1 MYTGQPMRFLVF
13 CCCALSSAAV
23 AQTPAR
29 GSLERRL
36 TALFDQPPF
45 DRATWGVVVQDER
58 GRVLLQ
64 RNADRLFVPASNTKL
79 VVAAAAV
86 TLLPLDFRVTTSVY
100 VAGAMDSGIV
110 RGDLVLYGRGDPT
123 FSTRCYGLDSLAPG
137 ACDSS
142 AVLMGAL
149 ADSIRARGIRRVTG
163 RLVGDG
169 SYFEPRLQHDNWA
182 LFDAN
187 WWYAA
192 PVSGLAFNDNSIDFR
207 ITPGETLDRPPL
219 ITWSPAV
226 PIFTFENRARTG
238 PADSASTI
246 DDRFFRKPGTW
257 DIWAEGTVALGRRP
271 RTESFAVPD
280 PNLYAAA
287 ALAEALR
294 ARGIAVEGGATSTT
308 DSLAYAAARLTTPLA
323 EHRGRPLGDI
333 VFPVLNTSQNTF
345 AEYLLKILG
354 REVGGAGSWEAGLD
368 AEQRFLVDSV
378 RIDSTAFSLDDGSG
392 LSAGNLLTPRALVR
406 LLDYMYRHPRRDTFI
421 RGLPRSGQPGSLLRR
436 FVGTPLAG
444 GVVAKTGSI
453 YHVNALSGYIERPNG
468 RRVTFAVMVNSH
480 TATSREI
487 LARIDSIVVEIGK
500 SR

>member
-1 MYTGQPMRFLVF
+1 MRFLVL
-13 CCCALSSAAV
+13 CCCALSSTAL
-23 AQTPAR
+23 AQAPAR

-36 TALFDQPPF
+36 TALLDQPPF
-45 DRATWGVVVQDER
+45 DRATWGVVIQDDR

-64 RNADRLFVPASNTKL
+64 RNADRLFVPASNIKL
-79 VVAAAAV
+79 VVAAAAA
-86 TLLPLDFRVTTSVY
+86 TLLPADFRVTTSVY
-100 VAGAMDSGIV
+100 VTGAVDSGIL

-169 SYFEPRLQHDNWA
+169 SYFETRTQHDNWA

-192 PVSGLAFNDNSIDFR
+192 PVSGLSFNDNSIDFR
-207 ITPGETLDRPPL
+207 ITPGDALDRPPV
-219 ITWSPAV
+219 ITWSPEV
-226 PIFTFENRARTG
+226 GLFTFENRARTG
-238 PADSASTI
+238 PADSGSTI
-246 DDRFFRKPGTW
+246 GDRFFRKPGSW
-257 DIWAEGTVALGRRP
+257 DIWADGTVALGRRP

-280 PNLYAAA
+280 PNLFAAA

-294 ARGIAVEGGATSTT
+294 ARGIAVEGGVTSTT
-308 DSLAYAAARLTTPLA
+308 DSLAYRSARLATPLA

-333 VFPVLNTSQNTF
+333 IFPILNSSQNTF

-354 REVGGAGSWEAGLD
+354 REIGGVGSWEVGLD
-368 AEQRFLVDSV
+368 VERRFLVDSV
-378 RIDSTAFSLDDGSG
+378 GIDSTAFSLDDGSG

-406 LLDYMYRHPRRDTFI
+406 LLDYMDRHPRRDTFS

-436 FVGTPLAG
+436 FVGTPLEG

-453 YHVNALSGYIERPNG
+453 YHVNALSGYIERPSG
-468 RRVTFAVMVNSH
+468 RRVTFAVLVNSH
-480 TATSREI
+480 AATSREV
-487 LARIDSIVVEIGK
+487 LARIDSVIVETAK
-500 SR
+500 TSR